1 MKKIHWLRRL
11 TLLLAMF
18 GVGAAAATVG
28 VIPIWI
34 KFILVAGIGGHL
46 LLMAEFEYE
55 QQKKAI
61 SDAAEISPK

>member
-1 MKKIHWLRRL
+1 M
-11 TLLLAMF
+11 LAMF

-55 QQKKAI
+55 QKKRL
-61 SDAAEISPK
+61 SRMPPR